1 MGLSVM
7 AVKKFKATLG
17 AEDPGSLFF
26 EVPFDVKA
34 EYGRARPPVLVSIN
48 GYSFRTTIAVYGG
61 RSYVG
66 VRREHREGAKVAVGD
81 VVNVTIAPDKEPR
94 VVAPPA
100 ELAAAL
106 AKNAKAKS
114 AWSKLSYSCQK
125 EHADAVA
132 GAKRPETRARRV
144 KDALTKILAKS

>member
-61 RSYVG
+61 
-66 VRREHREGAKVAVGD
+66 
-81 VVNVTIAPDKEPR
+81 
-94 VVAPPA
+94 PP
-100 ELAAAL
+100 
-106 AKNAKAKS
+106 
-114 AWSKLSYSCQK
+114 
-125 EHADAVA
+125 
-132 GAKRPETRARRV
+132 
-144 KDALTKILAKS
+144 